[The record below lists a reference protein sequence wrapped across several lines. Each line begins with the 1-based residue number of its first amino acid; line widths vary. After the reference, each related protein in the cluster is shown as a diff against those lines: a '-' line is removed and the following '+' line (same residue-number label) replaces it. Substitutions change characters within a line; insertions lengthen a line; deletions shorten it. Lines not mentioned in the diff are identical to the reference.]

1 MFRFRNGFDKMK
13 QILRGLAIGVLLIA
27 ISLSSVVSAQ
37 TIDVASTNSSIGTT
51 TGTLNRSKY
60 ISTIDDALFIKNIAI
75 IKAEDNVQS
84 VYDNSVKEFLESRIA
99 EDSFWVL
106 AKKLEGSL
114 AQEVARQQ
122 VDAFETNFSLNK
134 KILQSCSCQAFFVAK
149 ISKSLN
155 QTNLKLTLF
164 TGPEGLPLI
173 QETYQAEDLFETE
186 KVNKKFAELY
196 ENIKNRLP
204 FGGYILSRRGDELT
218 LNVGRNR
225 DVQDG
230 SRITVVQILNI
241 KRHPKFYFMTE
252 TVKEVLGH
260 LKIYKVENDLSFARV
275 EYEKE
280 PGLIG
285 VGAKA
290 IIEKSAEVALAREGS
305 RDRKRFNS
313 IEETDLAYG
322 ASPREWTPP
331 PEPQFGRLWVALRL
345 SDYSQNSKLS
355 TGETSE
361 AKNGFVPGIKLGA
374 EVWFTDKIIAN
385 IQTVQTVYTVSNNLA
400 SSTPSKISM
409 SQNQLALSVGYNF
422 FIEDDFFGPKVT
434 LYGGY
439 DMRSYKASSTE
450 PIAITSMSYS
460 GLFIGAAGLFD
471 LPTYKRL
478 QLGADVRLY
487 LFPSLSE
494 APRSSGSSKNT
505 LTSFAFIG
513 LYHWKPN
520 YNLKADLNFDYVST
534 DFSGTGTRTNRADST
549 THKETA
555 LSLGFEYL
563 F

>member
-1 MFRFRNGFDKMK
+1 MK
-13 QILRGLAIGVLLIA
+13 QISRCLVIGVLLLTTLIHHFA
-27 ISLSSVVSAQ
+27 SAQPSDVSA
-37 TIDVASTNSSIGTT
+37 TSAA

-60 ISTIDDALFIKNIAI
+60 ISALDEALFIKNIAVV
-75 IKAEDNVQS
+75 KAEDNVQS
-84 VYDNSVKEFLESRIA
+84 VYDKSVKDYLENKIS
-99 EDSFWVL
+99 EDSFWIL
-106 AKKLEGSL
+106 AKSLEGSV
-114 AQEVARQQ
+114 AQEVSKQQ
-122 VDAFETNFSLNK
+122 ADAFETNFSLNK
-134 KILQSCSCQAFFVAK
+134 KILQSCNCQGFLVAK
-149 ISKSLN
+149 ITKSLN

-164 TGPEGLPLI
+164 SGPDGQPLI
-173 QETYQAEDLFETE
+173 QEAYQAEDLFEIE
-186 KVNKKFAELY
+186 KVNQKFGELY

-225 DVQDG
+225 EVQEG
-230 SRITVVQILNI
+230 SRVSVVQILKI

-285 VGAKA
+285 IGAKA
-290 IIEKSAEVALAREGS
+290 IIEKPIEVATGSAARASS
-305 RDRKRFNS
+305 RDHKKFNS
-313 IEETDLAYG
+313 IEESDLAYG
-322 ASPREWTPP
+322 ANPQEWTPP
-331 PEPQFGRLWVALRL
+331 PEPQFGRLWGALRL

-355 TGETSE
+355 TGETGE

-374 EVWFTDKIIAN
+374 EIWFTDKIIAN
-385 IQTVQTVYTVSNNLA
+385 IQTIQTVYTVSNNLTG
-400 SSTPSKISM
+400 SSPSKISM
-409 SQNQLALSVGYNF
+409 SQSQLSLALGYNF

-434 LYGGY
+434 VYGGY

-450 PIAITSMSYS
+450 PIALTSMSYS
-460 GLFIGAAGLFD
+460 GLFIGATGLFD

-478 QLGADVRLY
+478 QLGADVKLY

-494 APRSSGSSKNT
+494 SPRSSGSSKNT
-505 LTSFAFIG
+505 LTSFAFLG
-513 LYHWKPN
+513 FYHWKPN
-520 YNLKADLNFDYVST
+520 YNLKADLSFDYVST
-534 DFSGTGTRTNRADST
+534 DFSGSATRTNRADST